1 MEYYK
6 YDHHFPN
13 LIPLIFGHN
22 EVLGKQG
29 IYMLYPKLKLIIF
42 VLLLMIT
49 NVSGETLKIA
59 FWNVENLFDLLDD
72 PHTNDNEFAIDGKK
86 NVTQEI
92 YDLKLK
98 NMAEVIDALDTDIL
112 GLCEIENRFVLKELN
127 SAVARDY
134 KIIHYD
140 SPDNRGIDVALL
152 YDPQKITIIHS
163 EPVSVTLPTGRP
175 TRDILYVDAIF
186 AQTDLHLFVNHW
198 PSKYGGAEKSIPL
211 RAAAA
216 ETLRKKVESIL
227 IHDRDSEIVIMG
239 DLNDEPI
246 DPSVSIHLGASM
258 DLDQVGKGE
267 TILWNVMKPW
277 HRNKE
282 GSTYKYSGKNMVYDH
297 LIISP
302 GLTDSLSLK
311 WVQNSTGVFD
321 GEKYRQHGGKYD
333 GYPFRFWA
341 GNRLLGGYSDHM
353 PIYLKIESK

>member
-1 MEYYK
+1 
-6 YDHHFPN
+6 
-13 LIPLIFGHN
+13 
-22 EVLGKQG
+22 
-29 IYMLYPKLKLIIF
+29 MLYPKLKLITF
-42 VLLLMIT
+42 VLLIMIS
-49 NVSGETLKIA
+49 NVSGETIKIA

-72 PHTNDNEFAIDGKK
+72 PQTNDNEFAINGRK

-98 NMAEVIDALDTDIL
+98 NMAEVIGALDTDIL

-152 YDPQKITIIHS
+152 YDPKKLTVTHS
-163 EPVSVTLPTGRP
+163 EPVTVTLPTGRP
-175 TRDILYVDAIF
+175 TRDILYVNATF

-211 RAAAA
+211 RAAAGK
-216 ETLRKKVESIL
+216 TLRIKVESIL
-227 IHDRDSEIVIMG
+227 SQDSNAEIVIMG

-246 DPSVSIHLGASM
+246 DPSVTMHLGATM
-258 DLDQVGKGE
+258 ELDQIGMDDQ
-267 TILWNVMKPW
+267 ILWNAMQTW
-277 HRNKE
+277 HRNSN
-282 GSTYKYSGKNMVYDH
+282 GSTYKYGGNDMVYDH
-297 LIISP
+297 LILST
-302 GLTDSLSLK
+302 GLVDDIGLK
-311 WVQNSTGVFD
+311 LVKNSVGVFD

-353 PIYLKIESK
+353 PVYLKIESK

>member
-1 MEYYK
+1 
-6 YDHHFPN
+6 
-13 LIPLIFGHN
+13 
-22 EVLGKQG
+22 
-29 IYMLYPKLKLIIF
+29 MLYPKLKLITFFLFLI
-42 VLLLMIT
+42 IT
-49 NVSGETLKIA
+49 NVSGETIKIA
-59 FWNVENLFDLLDD
+59 FWNVENLFDLIDD
-72 PHTNDNEFAIDGKK
+72 PHTNDNEFAINGRK
-86 NVTQEI
+86 NVTQET

-112 GLCEIENRFVLKELN
+112 GLCEIENRFVLKELD

-152 YDPQKITIIHS
+152 YDPKKLTVTHS
-163 EPVSVTLPTGRP
+163 EPVTVTLPTGRP
-175 TRDILYVDAIF
+175 TRDILYVKATF

-211 RAAAA
+211 RAAAGK
-216 ETLRKKVESIL
+216 TLRIEVESIL
-227 IHDRDSEIVIMG
+227 SQDSNAEIVIMG

-246 DPSVSIHLGASM
+246 DPSISVHLGASM

-267 TILWNVMKPW
+267 SILWNVMKPW
-277 HRNKE
+277 HRNNE
-282 GSTYKYSGKNMVYDH
+282 GSTYKYSGKDMVYDH
-297 LIISP
+297 LILST
-302 GLTDSLSLK
+302 GLVDNIGLK
-311 WVQNSTGVFD
+311 LVKNSVGVFD
-321 GEKYRQHGGKYD
+321 GYGYRQHGGKYD

>member
-1 MEYYK
+1 
-6 YDHHFPN
+6 
-13 LIPLIFGHN
+13 
-22 EVLGKQG
+22 
-29 IYMLYPKLKLIIF
+29 
-42 VLLLMIT
+42 MIT
-49 NVSGETLKIA
+49 NVSGETIKIA

-72 PHTNDNEFAIDGKK
+72 PQTNDNEFAINGRK

-152 YDPQKITIIHS
+152 YDPKKLTITNS
-163 EPVSVTLPTGRP
+163 EPVTVNLPTGRP
-175 TRDILYVDAIF
+175 TRDILYVNATF

-211 RAAAA
+211 RAVAGK
-216 ETLRKKVESIL
+216 TLRIKVESIL
-227 IHDRDSEIVIMG
+227 SQDSNAEIVIMG

-246 DPSVSIHLGASM
+246 DPSVTMHLGATM
-258 DLDQVGKGE
+258 ELDQIGMNDQ
-267 TILWNVMKPW
+267 ILWNAMQTW
-277 HRNKE
+277 HRNSN
-282 GSTYKYSGKNMVYDH
+282 GSTYKYGGNDMVYDH
-297 LIISP
+297 LILST
-302 GLTDSLSLK
+302 GLVDDIGLK
-311 WVQNSTGVFD
+311 LVKNSVGVFD

-353 PIYLKIESK
+353 PVYLKIESK

>member
-1 MEYYK
+1 
-6 YDHHFPN
+6 
-13 LIPLIFGHN
+13 
-22 EVLGKQG
+22 
-29 IYMLYPKLKLIIF
+29 
-42 VLLLMIT
+42 MIT
-49 NVSGETLKIA
+49 NVSGETIKIA

-72 PHTNDNEFAIDGKK
+72 PHTNDNEFAINGKK

-112 GLCEIENRFVLKELN
+112 GLCEIENRFVLKELD

-152 YDPQKITIIHS
+152 YDPKKLTVTHS
-163 EPVSVTLPTGRP
+163 EPVPVTLPTGRP
-175 TRDILYVDAIF
+175 TRDILYVKAIF

-211 RAAAA
+211 RAAAGK
-216 ETLRKKVESIL
+216 TLRIEVESIL
-227 IHDRDSEIVIMG
+227 SQDLNAEIVIMG

-246 DPSVSIHLGASM
+246 DPSVTMHLGATM
-258 DLDQVGKGE
+258 ELDQIGKNDQ
-267 TILWNVMKPW
+267 ILWNVMKIW
-277 HRNKE
+277 HRNSS
-282 GSTYKYSGKNMVYDH
+282 GSTYKYGGNDMVYDH
-297 LIISP
+297 LILST
-302 GLTDSLSLK
+302 GLVDNIGLK
-311 WVQNSTGVFD
+311 LVKNSVGVFD
-321 GEKYRQHGGKYD
+321 GYGYRQHGGKYD

>member
-1 MEYYK
+1 
-6 YDHHFPN
+6 
-13 LIPLIFGHN
+13 
-22 EVLGKQG
+22 
-29 IYMLYPKLKLIIF
+29 MLYPKLKLITFFLFLI
-42 VLLLMIT
+42 IT
-49 NVSGETLKIA
+49 NVSGETIKIA
-59 FWNVENLFDLLDD
+59 FWNVENLFDLIDD
-72 PHTNDNEFAIDGKK
+72 PHTNDNEFAINGRK

-112 GLCEIENRFVLKELN
+112 GLCEIENRFVLKELD

-152 YDPQKITIIHS
+152 YDPKKLTVTYS
-163 EPVSVTLPTGRP
+163 EPVTVTLPTGRP
-175 TRDILYVDAIF
+175 TRDILYVKATF

-211 RAAAA
+211 RAAAGK
-216 ETLRKKVESIL
+216 TLRIEVESIL
-227 IHDRDSEIVIMG
+227 SQDSNAEIVIMG

-246 DPSVSIHLGASM
+246 DPSISVHLGASM

-267 TILWNVMKPW
+267 SILWNVMKPW
-277 HRNKE
+277 HRNNE
-282 GSTYKYSGKNMVYDH
+282 GSTYKYSGKDMVYDH
-297 LIISP
+297 LILST
-302 GLTDSLSLK
+302 GLVDNIGLK
-311 WVQNSTGVFD
+311 LVKNSVGVFD
-321 GEKYRQHGGKYD
+321 GYGYRQHGGKYD

>member
-1 MEYYK
+1 
-6 YDHHFPN
+6 
-13 LIPLIFGHN
+13 
-22 EVLGKQG
+22 
-29 IYMLYPKLKLIIF
+29 MLYPKLKLITFFLFLI
-42 VLLLMIT
+42 IT
-49 NVSGETLKIA
+49 NVSGETIKIA
-59 FWNVENLFDLLDD
+59 FWNVENLFDLIDD
-72 PHTNDNEFAIDGKK
+72 PHTNDNEFAINGRK

-112 GLCEIENRFVLKELN
+112 GLCEIENRFVLKELD

-152 YDPQKITIIHS
+152 YDPKKLTVTHS
-163 EPVSVTLPTGRP
+163 EPVTVTLPTGRP
-175 TRDILYVDAIF
+175 TRDILYVKATF

-211 RAAAA
+211 RAAAGK
-216 ETLRKKVESIL
+216 TLRIEVESIL
-227 IHDRDSEIVIMG
+227 SQDSNAEIVIMG

-246 DPSVSIHLGASM
+246 DPSVTMHLGATM
-258 DLDQVGKGE
+258 ELDQIGKNDQ
-267 TILWNVMKPW
+267 ILWNVMKIW
-277 HRNKE
+277 HRNSS
-282 GSTYKYSGKNMVYDH
+282 GSTYKYGGNDMVYDH
-297 LIISP
+297 LILST
-302 GLTDSLSLK
+302 GLVDNIGLK
-311 WVQNSTGVFD
+311 LVKNSVGVFD
-321 GEKYRQHGGKYD
+321 GYGYRQHGGKYD

>member
-1 MEYYK
+1 
-6 YDHHFPN
+6 
-13 LIPLIFGHN
+13 
-22 EVLGKQG
+22 
-29 IYMLYPKLKLIIF
+29 MLYPKLKIITF

-49 NVSGETLKIA
+49 NVSGETIKIA

-72 PHTNDNEFAIDGKK
+72 PHTNDNEFAINGRK

-112 GLCEIENRFVLKELN
+112 GLCEIENRFVLKELD

-152 YDPQKITIIHS
+152 YDPKKLTVTHS
-163 EPVSVTLPTGRP
+163 EPVPVTLPTGRP
-175 TRDILYVDAIF
+175 TRDILYVKGIF

-211 RAAAA
+211 RAAAGK
-216 ETLRKKVESIL
+216 TLRIEVESIL
-227 IHDRDSEIVIMG
+227 SQDSNAEIVIMG

-246 DPSVSIHLGASM
+246 EPSVTMHLGATM
-258 DLDQVGKGE
+258 ELDQIGKNDQ
-267 TILWNVMKPW
+267 ILWNVMKIW
-277 HRNKE
+277 HRNSS
-282 GSTYKYSGKNMVYDH
+282 GSTYKYGGNDMVYDH
-297 LIISP
+297 LILST
-302 GLTDSLSLK
+302 GLVDNIGLK
-311 WVQNSTGVFD
+311 LVKNSVGVFD
-321 GEKYRQHGGKYD
+321 GYGYRQHGGKYD
-333 GYPFRFWA
+333 GYPFRFLVR
-341 GNRLLGGYSDHM
+341 NRLLGGYSDHM

>member
-1 MEYYK
+1 
-6 YDHHFPN
+6 
-13 LIPLIFGHN
+13 
-22 EVLGKQG
+22 
-29 IYMLYPKLKLIIF
+29 MLYPKLKIITF

-49 NVSGETLKIA
+49 NVSGETIKIA

-72 PHTNDNEFAIDGKK
+72 PHTNDNEFAINGRK

-112 GLCEIENRFVLKELN
+112 GLCEIENRFVLKELD
-127 SAVARDY
+127 STVARDY

-152 YDPQKITIIHS
+152 YDPKKLTVTHS
-163 EPVSVTLPTGRP
+163 EPVTVTLPTGRP
-175 TRDILYVDAIF
+175 TRDILYVKATF

-211 RAAAA
+211 RAAAGK
-216 ETLRKKVESIL
+216 TLRIEVESIL
-227 IHDRDSEIVIMG
+227 SQDSNAEIVIMG

-246 DPSVSIHLGASM
+246 DPSVTMHLGATM
-258 DLDQVGKGE
+258 ELDQIGKNDQ
-267 TILWNVMKPW
+267 ILWNVMKIW
-277 HRNKE
+277 HRNSS
-282 GSTYKYSGKNMVYDH
+282 GSTYKYGGNDMVYDH
-297 LIISP
+297 LILST
-302 GLTDSLSLK
+302 GLVDNIGLK
-311 WVQNSTGVFD
+311 LVKNSVGVFD
-321 GEKYRQHGGKYD
+321 GYGYRQHGGKYD

>member
-1 MEYYK
+1 
-6 YDHHFPN
+6 
-13 LIPLIFGHN
+13 
-22 EVLGKQG
+22 
-29 IYMLYPKLKLIIF
+29 MLYSKLKLITF
-42 VLLLMIT
+42 VLLIMIT
-49 NVSGETLKIA
+49 NVSGETIKIA

-72 PHTNDNEFAIDGKK
+72 PQTNDNEFAINGRK

-152 YDPQKITIIHS
+152 YDPKKLTVTHS
-163 EPVSVTLPTGRP
+163 EPVTVTLPTGRP
-175 TRDILYVDAIF
+175 TRDILYVNATF

-211 RAAAA
+211 RAAAGK
-216 ETLRKKVESIL
+216 TLRIKVESIL
-227 IHDRDSEIVIMG
+227 SQDSNAEIVIMG

-246 DPSVSIHLGASM
+246 DPSVTMHLGATM
-258 DLDQVGKGE
+258 ELDQIGMNDQ
-267 TILWNVMKPW
+267 ILWNAMQTW
-277 HRNKE
+277 HRNSN
-282 GSTYKYSGKNMVYDH
+282 GSTYKYGGNDMVYDH
-297 LIISP
+297 LILST
-302 GLTDSLSLK
+302 GLVDNIGLK
-311 WVQNSTGVFD
+311 LVKNSVGVFD

-353 PIYLKIESK
+353 PVYLKIESK

>member
-1 MEYYK
+1 
-6 YDHHFPN
+6 
-13 LIPLIFGHN
+13 
-22 EVLGKQG
+22 
-29 IYMLYPKLKLIIF
+29 MLYPKLKLITFFLFFI
-42 VLLLMIT
+42 IT
-49 NVSGETLKIA
+49 NVSGETIKIA
-59 FWNVENLFDLLDD
+59 FWNVENLFDLIDD

-112 GLCEIENRFVLKELN
+112 GLCEIENRFVLKELD

-152 YDPQKITIIHS
+152 YDPKKLTVTHS
-163 EPVSVTLPTGRP
+163 EPVTVTLPTGRP
-175 TRDILYVDAIF
+175 TRDILYVKATF

-211 RAAAA
+211 RAAAGK
-216 ETLRKKVESIL
+216 TLRIEVESIL
-227 IHDRDSEIVIMG
+227 SQDSNAEIVIMG

-246 DPSVSIHLGASM
+246 DPSVTMHLGATM
-258 DLDQVGKGE
+258 ELDQVGKGE
-267 TILWNVMKPW
+267 TNLLNVMKPW

-282 GSTYKYSGKNMVYDH
+282 GSTYKYSGKDMVYDH
-297 LIISP
+297 LIISL
-302 GLTDSLSLK
+302 GLTDNLRLK
-311 WVQNSTGVFD
+311 WVQNSAGVFD

-341 GNRLLGGYSDHM
+341 GNRLLG
-353 PIYLKIESK
+353 

>member
-1 MEYYK
+1 
-6 YDHHFPN
+6 
-13 LIPLIFGHN
+13 
-22 EVLGKQG
+22 
-29 IYMLYPKLKLIIF
+29 
-42 VLLLMIT
+42 MIT
-49 NVSGETLKIA
+49 NVSGETIKIA
-59 FWNVENLFDLLDD
+59 FWNVENLFDLIDD
-72 PHTNDNEFAIDGKK
+72 PHTNDNEFAINGRK

-152 YDPQKITIIHS
+152 YDPKKLTVTHS
-163 EPVSVTLPTGRP
+163 EPVTVTLPTGRP
-175 TRDILYVDAIF
+175 TRDILYVNATF

-211 RAAAA
+211 RAVAGR
-216 ETLRKKVESIL
+216 TLRIKVESIL
-227 IHDRDSEIVIMG
+227 SQDSNAEIVIMG

-246 DPSVSIHLGASM
+246 DPSVTMHLGATM
-258 DLDQVGKGE
+258 ELDQIGMNDQ
-267 TILWNVMKPW
+267 ILWNAMQTW
-277 HRNKE
+277 HRNSN
-282 GSTYKYSGKNMVYDH
+282 GSTYKYGGNDMVYDH
-297 LIISP
+297 LILST
-302 GLTDSLSLK
+302 GLVDDIGLK
-311 WVQNSTGVFD
+311 LVKNSVGVFD

-353 PIYLKIESK
+353 PVYLKIESE

>member
-1 MEYYK
+1 
-6 YDHHFPN
+6 
-13 LIPLIFGHN
+13 
-22 EVLGKQG
+22 
-29 IYMLYPKLKLIIF
+29 MLYPKLKLITF

-49 NVSGETLKIA
+49 NVSGETIKIA

-112 GLCEIENRFVLKELN
+112 GLCEIENRFVLKELDN
-127 SAVARDY
+127 AVARDY

-152 YDPQKITIIHS
+152 YDPKKLTVTHS
-163 EPVSVTLPTGRP
+163 EPVTVTLPTGRP
-175 TRDILYVDAIF
+175 TRDILYVKAIF

-211 RAAAA
+211 RAAAGQ
-216 ETLRKKVESIL
+216 TLRIEVESIL
-227 IHDRDSEIVIMG
+227 SQDSNAEIVIMG

-246 DPSVSIHLGASM
+246 DPSVTMHLGATM
-258 DLDQVGKGE
+258 ELDQIGKNDQ
-267 TILWNVMKPW
+267 ILWNVMNIW
-277 HRNKE
+277 HRNSN
-282 GSTYKYSGKNMVYDH
+282 GSTYKYGGNDMVYDH
-297 LIISP
+297 LIVSP
-302 GLTDSLSLK
+302 GLVDDVGLK
-311 WVQNSTGVFD
+311 LIHNSVGVFD

-353 PIYLKIESK
+353 PVYLKIESK

>member
-1 MEYYK
+1 
-6 YDHHFPN
+6 
-13 LIPLIFGHN
+13 
-22 EVLGKQG
+22 
-29 IYMLYPKLKLIIF
+29 MLYPKLKLITF
-42 VLLLMIT
+42 VLFLMIT
-49 NVSGETLKIA
+49 NVSGETIKIA

-112 GLCEIENRFVLKELN
+112 GLCEIENRFVLKELD

-152 YDPQKITIIHS
+152 YDPKKLTVTHS
-163 EPVSVTLPTGRP
+163 EPVTVTLPTGRP
-175 TRDILYVDAIF
+175 TRDILYVKATF

-211 RAAAA
+211 RAAAGK
-216 ETLRKKVESIL
+216 TLRIEVESIL
-227 IHDRDSEIVIMG
+227 SQDSNAEIVIMG

-246 DPSVSIHLGASM
+246 DPSVTMHLGATM
-258 DLDQVGKGE
+258 ELDQIGKNDQ
-267 TILWNVMKPW
+267 ILWNVMKIW
-277 HRNKE
+277 HRNSS
-282 GSTYKYSGKNMVYDH
+282 GSTYKYGGNDMVYDH
-297 LIISP
+297 LILST
-302 GLTDSLSLK
+302 GLVDNIGLK
-311 WVQNSTGVFD
+311 LVKNSVGVFD
-321 GEKYRQHGGKYD
+321 GYGYRQHGGKYD

>member
-1 MEYYK
+1 
-6 YDHHFPN
+6 
-13 LIPLIFGHN
+13 
-22 EVLGKQG
+22 
-29 IYMLYPKLKLIIF
+29 MLYQKLKLITF

-49 NVSGETLKIA
+49 NVSGETIKIA

-72 PHTNDNEFAIDGKK
+72 PHTNDNEFAINGRK
-86 NVTQEI
+86 NVTQET

-112 GLCEIENRFVLKELN
+112 GLCEIENRYVLKELD

-152 YDPQKITIIHS
+152 YDPKKLTVTHS
-163 EPVSVTLPTGRP
+163 EPVTVTLPTGRP
-175 TRDILYVDAIF
+175 TRDILYVKATF
-186 AQTDLHLFVNHW
+186 TQTDLHLFVNHW

-211 RAAAA
+211 RAAAGK
-216 ETLRKKVESIL
+216 TLRIEVESIL
-227 IHDRDSEIVIMG
+227 SQDSNAEIVIMG

-246 DPSVSIHLGASM
+246 DPSVTMHLGATM
-258 DLDQVGKGE
+258 ELDQIGKNDQ
-267 TILWNVMKPW
+267 ILWNVMKIW
-277 HRNKE
+277 HRNSS
-282 GSTYKYSGKNMVYDH
+282 GSTYKYGGNDMVYDH
-297 LIISP
+297 LILST
-302 GLTDSLSLK
+302 GLVDNIGLK
-311 WVQNSTGVFD
+311 LVKNSVGVFD
-321 GEKYRQHGGKYD
+321 GYGYRQHGGKYD